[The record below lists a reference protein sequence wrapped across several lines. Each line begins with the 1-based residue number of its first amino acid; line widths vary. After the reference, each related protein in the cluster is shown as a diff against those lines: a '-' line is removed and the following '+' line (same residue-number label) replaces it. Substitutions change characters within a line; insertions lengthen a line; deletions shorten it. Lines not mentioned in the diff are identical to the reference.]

1 MTLQEFKLVISPGY
15 ILDSELRKV
24 NMNYTYVGG
33 VYRVDAIAVRISSD
47 NLLQLQNATRITL
60 HIPGSGVL
68 VSIELESSL
77 LPIRTVN
84 REQVGNYYLYSI
96 VELDQQ
102 PIIAAPSP
110 SGSPLLEEYF
120 TDVIIEP
127 SIANSNFAG
136 SEYDAL
142 LNNTAGDRQSE
153 YIQISDRVQSK
164 PAPQNLPSI
173 LIDKAIPAS
182 VQDSNYTNTGWTR
195 GRYDGTKTDS
205 TQYGGIDPALLG
217 GAAKG
222 AFFPQTYTEDQIRN
236 LAPTD
241 ITYQDYFFTGKLDA
255 PTCEILTTADISATL
270 DTSITAQTTT
280 LTILATYSTLK
291 GRLQQGDLIGLD
303 SSAYTVGGTE
313 VCRIVSITSI
323 PYPNAYQLE
332 VVRGFGGSIPRAHTS
347 SPTTNIYKIAS
358 NQFYLLQSN
367 KIQGLLAGKL
377 LIQDSQEV
385 IYLNAIGYSISGSN
399 APIA

>member
-1 MTLQEFKLVISPGY
+1 MILTQFKYLLQPGQV
-15 ILDSELRKV
+15 LDSPARSV
-24 NMNYTYVGG
+24 NINYNLVGAN
-33 VYRVDAIAVRISSD
+33 YRVEAVAVRITVD
-47 NLLQLQNATRITL
+47 NLLQLQNATKITL
-60 HIPGSGVL
+60 TIPGAG
-68 VSIELESSL
+68 VSIGIPLQSSL

-84 REQVGNYYLYSI
+84 REQVGNYYLYNI
-96 VELDQQ
+96 IELDQQ
-102 PIIAAPSP
+102 PVIAAPSP
-110 SGSPLLEEYF
+110 SGTPALEDYN

-127 SIANSNFAG
+127 SIANSNFIG
-136 SEYDAL
+136 SDYDAL

-164 PAPQNLPSI
+164 LAPQNLPSI
-173 LIDKAIPAS
+173 LLDKAIPAS
-182 VQDSNYTNTGWTR
+182 VQDSNYTNTGWVK

-205 TQYGGIDPALLG
+205 TQYGGIEPALLG
-217 GAAKG
+217 GATKG

-236 LAPTD
+236 IPPTD

-270 DTSITAQTTT
+270 DTAIAAQTTT
-280 LTILATYSTLK
+280 LIILATYSTLK

-303 SSAYTVGGTE
+303 SSTYTVGGTE
-313 VCRIVSITSI
+313 ICKILSVSSI

-385 IYLNAIGYSISGSN
+385 VYLNAIGYSTSGSK
-399 APIA
+399 A